1 MNTELE
7 CERTLLVQAD
17 FDGEL
22 DAAQAVALIEHE
34 RQCAHCRRARAQ
46 LVRSR
51 ELMRVAPR
59 YEVTAELR
67 ASLARA
73 LRAEGTDGAGSVS
86 GSARVSDSAGGFA
99 SRDGA
104 SGWRDSASGEG
115 VRDGESVTSTD
126 VGSLPSRE
134 GRVPPSRRWFAGA
147 PSLRWG
153 APIAAAAVLVAV
165 LLVPRSPD
173 VGTQLVG
180 NHLRAMQL
188 ESHLIDVV
196 SSDHHTVKPWFAGK
210 VSFAPIVK
218 QLESDG
224 YVLKGGRVDIVNGAP
239 AAVLVYEAGR
249 HVIDLY
255 MWPATAG
262 SGGSPLQA
270 SQIDGFNLR
279 HWQEGDLTIWSISDA
294 SADELTRFA
303 ERWQSH

>member
-22 DAAQAVALIEHE
+22 DAAQTVALIEHE
-34 RQCAHCRRARAQ
+34 RQCAQCRRARAQ

-86 GSARVSDSAGGFA
+86 GSARVSDSA
-99 SRDGA
+99 
-104 SGWRDSASGEG
+104 SGEG

-126 VGSLPSRE
+126 VGSRPSRE

>member
-1 MNTELE
+1 MSVEFMNGEFE

-34 RQCAHCRRARAQ
+34 RQCAHCRHVREQ
-46 LVRSR
+46 LTRSR
-51 ELMRVAPR
+51 ALMRAAPR
-59 YEVTAELR
+59 YAIGPELR
-67 ASLARA
+67 ASLAGR
-73 LRAEGTDGAGSVS
+73 LRAKGEGGTDADDQIGAQSVRD
-86 GSARVSDSAGGFA
+86 GQRAPDSAGDVV
-99 SRDGA
+99 SRGA
-104 SGWRDSASGEG
+104 EARGH
-115 VRDGESVTSTD
+115 
-126 VGSLPSRE
+126 
-134 GRVPPSRRWFAGA
+134 RRWFSGA

-153 APIAAAAVLVAV
+153 AAIAAAAVVAAV
-165 LLVPRSPD
+165 LLVPRPSD
-173 VGTQLVG
+173 LGAQLVG

-239 AAVLVYEAGR
+239 AAVLVYAAG
-249 HVIDLY
+249 HHIIDVY

-262 SGGSPLQA
+262 SGASLRA
-270 SQIDGFNLR
+270 SQLNGFNLR
-279 HWQEGDLTIWSISDA
+279 YWQEGDLTLWCISDA
-294 SADELTRFA
+294 SPDELARFA
-303 ERWQSH
+303 ARWQSR